1 MQLRVSSIISNGKVI
16 LNVDCDMYSNNS
28 ESIRD
33 ALCFF
38 MDEEKGHEIAFV
50 QSPQTFENV
59 TKNDL
64 YASALLAISEVSS
77 FLYQVHDKSSSH
89 SSNGCVGML
98 EKSLRRRSKVEIPT
112 NNILLLLIF
121 SYKKFHDNISCNV
134 QVYIGT

>member
-1 MQLRVSSIISNGKVI
+1 MSDIKYVHFEMQLRVSSIISNGKVI

-33 ALCFF
+33 ALCYF

-64 YASALLAISEVSS
+64 YGSALLAISEVSS
-77 FLYQVHDKSSSH
+77 FLHQKSH
-89 SSNGCVGML
+89 KL
-98 EKSLRRRSKVEIPT
+98 E
-112 NNILLLLIF
+112 ILVTSYELI
-121 SYKKFHDNISCNV
+121 
-134 QVYIGT
+134 G